1 MMKMIDVSKLDRYL
15 LLNDDCF
22 KVMKEVPDSSIDLIL
37 CDPPYN
43 LASYSTGNMK
53 FNWRHEINNDVAKWD
68 EVPFEPKMLVDE
80 FKRIINFSR

>member
-1 MMKMIDVSKLDRYL
+1 MIDVSKLDRYL

-53 FNWRHEINNDVAKWD
+53 FNWRHEINNDVAK
-68 EVPFEPKMLVDE
+68 
-80 FKRIINFSR
+80 